1 MASKGRK
8 FDQPNPFSDPL
19 DREIYEVHRRFVEVM
34 ETHRLGSIGAGTK
47 EHYLR
52 IMSTL
57 ADKLAVP
64 TKPLSEILGEIMSEA
79 APLLFEAMQR

>member
-1 MASKGRK
+1 MASKGMK

-19 DREIYEVHRRFVEVM
+19 DREIYEAHRRFVEVM
-34 ETHRLGSIGAGTK
+34 ETDRLSSISAATK

-52 IMSTL
+52 IMRTL

-64 TKPLSEILGEIMSEA
+64 TKPLSEIVGEIMSEA
-79 APLLFEAMQR
+79 APLLFQAMQR